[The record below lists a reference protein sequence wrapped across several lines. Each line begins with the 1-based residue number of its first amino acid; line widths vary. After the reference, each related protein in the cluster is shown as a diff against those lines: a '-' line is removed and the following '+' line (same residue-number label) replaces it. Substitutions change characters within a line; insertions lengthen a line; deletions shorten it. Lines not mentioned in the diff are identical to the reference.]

1 MNKAVTIPI
10 VVQKPN
16 RAQRLE
22 QLHRE
27 ILDEVAQ
34 MLTRFLSTGEKS
46 VIDLRIRAQDF
57 FADDMLVLRE
67 RLGKGEISARF
78 EGFGHVEVE
87 ETSYPG
93 VWWLSY
99 FDAEGQLETQQLEV
113 TWFPNLLKAQAS
125 DIRQGAARLAA
136 ELTGSGASPA

>member
-1 MNKAVTIPI
+1 MNKALTIPI
-10 VVQKPN
+10 AVQKPS

-22 QLHRE
+22 QLQRD
-27 ILDEVAQ
+27 ILDEVSQLMAC
-34 MLTRFLSTGEKS
+34 FLSTGEKG

-57 FADDMLVLRE
+57 LADEMQPLRE
-67 RLGKGEISARF
+67 RLGKGEVSARF
-78 EGFGHVEVE
+78 EGFGYVDVE

-99 FDAEGQLETQQLEV
+99 FDTEGQLETQQIEV

-125 DIRQGAARLAA
+125 DIRQGVARLAA
-136 ELTGSGASPA
+136 ELTGSGALPA